1 MVAVL
6 PFLIAASLVAAT
18 PVEDREY
25 TFMHFLVHPQRPQL
39 PADKAQKVQAE
50 HLENLGTLGRAG
62 KLIAA
67 GPMENAGRIRGICI
81 LVVPPD
87 EVRTLMSKDATVR
100 ENLLVV
106 ETLRWKAPVGF
117 TGKAKEPMELTQAGL
132 AYFNKGPRWETLLP
146 AASETLWKE
155 HEAFCASLASEGK
168 ILVRGPVLDEH
179 HRREI
184 LICRSDNA
192 AEVEALLAASP
203 AVKGGLLAVEA
214 YRWWYGKG
222 TLPAKDGD

>member
-1 MVAVL
+1 MSPVL
-6 PFLIAASLVAAT
+6 PILIAATLAGGTAPET
-18 PVEDREY
+18 REY

-39 PADKAQKVQAE
+39 EQEKAAQVQAE
-50 HLENLGTLGRAG
+50 HLENLGALHRDG

-87 EVRTLMSKDATVR
+87 EVRTLMAKDATVR
-100 ENLLVV
+100 ENLLIV
-106 ETLRWKAPVGF
+106 EALRWRAPVGF
-117 TGKAKEPMELTQAGL
+117 TGKPKEPMELTQTGL

-146 AASETLWKE
+146 TTAEALWKE
-155 HEAFCASLASEGK
+155 HETFCASLVSEGK
-168 ILVRGPVLDEH
+168 ILVRGPILDEH

-192 AEVEALLAASP
+192 ADVEQMLAASP
-203 AVKGGLLAVEA
+203 AVKGGLLSVEA